1 MLFSGAQD
9 STIRV
14 WKPDQVAGF
23 VCSGV
28 LTAEAGGH
36 LAPVSCLCAA
46 GPYLF
51 SADFKG
57 NIKVLGRGGGGG
69 AGGRLVGLL
78 NACGRPHAPA
88 PWDF

>member
-57 NIKVLGRGGGGG
+57 NIKVLGRGGGGVQV
-69 AGGRLVGLL
+69 AGLWG
-78 NACGRPHAPA
+78 C
-88 PWDF
+88 